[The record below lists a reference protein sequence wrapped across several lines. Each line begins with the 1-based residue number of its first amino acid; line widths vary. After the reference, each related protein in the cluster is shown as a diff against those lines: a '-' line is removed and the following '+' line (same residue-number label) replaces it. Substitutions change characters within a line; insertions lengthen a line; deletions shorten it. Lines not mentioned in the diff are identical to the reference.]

1 MRGDRLLKEDVV
13 IRGIHDV
20 VQHLHTHIEQHRKPA
35 SHTPEGGTEGGRE
48 GGEGCKL
55 NHQKVW
61 TNWSA
66 RGSRLATASPV
77 SFRCLTLLM

>member
-1 MRGDRLLKEDVV
+1 MRGDCLLKEDVV

-35 SHTPEGGTEGGRE
+35 SHTPEGGRDTSPPEGSEVR
-48 GGEGCKL
+48 
-55 NHQKVW
+55 